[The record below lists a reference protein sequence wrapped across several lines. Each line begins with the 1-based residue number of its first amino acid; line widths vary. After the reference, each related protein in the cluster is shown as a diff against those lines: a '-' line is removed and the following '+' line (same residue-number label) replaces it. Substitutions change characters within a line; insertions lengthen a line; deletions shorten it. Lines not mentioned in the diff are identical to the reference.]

1 MDFWRNRPPAAILAL
16 DSGLEETDWIM
27 AKKRLGYVKLIW
39 TCPRCATRNPGPNK
53 FCNGCG
59 APQPEDVPFEQPA
72 EAELIKDS
80 DELARAKAGPDIHC
94 PYCGGRNPAGVKF
107 CGACGGDLAQGKA
120 RQKGRVVGA
129 YRAPS
134 GATRPCPACG
144 TPNPLTSLKCSNCG
158 SALPAA
164 EGASPAAPAGAPP
177 AKTPLLIGGVAAV
190 LCLVAVVVLGFLFFQ
205 RDERSG
211 IVESVA
217 WERTIEIER
226 FGPVEH
232 QDWQDEIPSNASV
245 SSCELEYF
253 EDQPEPAPV
262 ATEVCGTPYTVD
274 EGSGFGEV
282 VQDCTYR
289 VYEQMCRYTVE
300 EWTVIDTRRAT
311 GDDLNPEWP
320 EARLAANGER
330 TGAEHESY
338 TVTLRSDGAA
348 LSFAPSTAA
357 EFAAFARG
365 SQWTVTVNG
374 LGAIV
379 AVEPAR

>member
-1 MDFWRNRPPAAILAL
+1 
-16 DSGLEETDWIM
+16 M
-27 AKKRLGYVKLIW
+27 AKKSIGYVKLIW

-59 APQPEDVPFEQPA
+59 APQPEDVQFEQPA

-80 DELARAKAGPDIHC
+80 AELARAKAGPDIHC
-94 PYCGGRNPAGVKF
+94 PYCGARNPAGVKF
-107 CGACGGDLAQGKA
+107 CGACGGDLTQGKA
-120 RQKGRVVGA
+120 RQTGRVVGA

-164 EGASPAAPAGAPP
+164 ETPSPAATARAPS
-177 AKTPLLIGGVAAV
+177 AKTPLLIGGVAA
-190 LCLVAVVVLGFLFFQ
+190 LCLVAVAVLGFLFFQ
-205 RDERSG
+205 RDEQSG

-226 FGPVEH
+226 YGPVEH
-232 QDWQDEIPSNASV
+232 QDWEDEVPAAASAL
-245 SSCELEYF
+245 SCEIEYRMTQ
-253 EDQPEPAPV
+253 DDPAPV

-289 VYEQMCRYTVE
+289 GLRALVHVHG
-300 EWTVIDTRRAT
+300 RRV
-311 GDDLNPEWP
+311 GRQRHP
-320 EARLAANGER
+320 ARLR
-330 TGAEHESY
+330 R
-338 TVTLRSDGAA
+338 RS
-348 LSFAPSTAA
+348 
-357 EFAAFARG
+357 
-365 SQWTVTVNG
+365 
-374 LGAIV
+374 
-379 AVEPAR
+379 EPAMAGGQPRRQRRTSWRRTRVLHGHAPERRRRPLVCAVDRG